1 MGAGGG
7 GGGVG
12 TLMVIV
18 VVEEG
23 KTYLGQV
30 SLGTFAGGGWFFV
43 THHSVFF
50 LLHIFIRASNAIVVC
65 VLKCFQLGRR
75 LGRLSMVIVLELLK
89 GVGVICRVVA
99 GSWGRRRG

>member
-1 MGAGGG
+1 MGDGGGG

-30 SLGTFAGGGWFFV
+30 SLGTFAGGGMV
-43 THHSVFF
+43 LCDPPLSVFPSPYF
-50 LLHIFIRASNAIVVC
+50 HLSKQCNSGVCAEMLSIREEVRKAINGDRSGAF
-65 VLKCFQLGRR
+65 KRG
-75 LGRLSMVIVLELLK
+75 
-89 GVGVICRVVA
+89 
-99 GSWGRRRG
+99 WGYM

>member
-1 MGAGGG
+1 MGDGGG
-7 GGGVG
+7 AGGGVG

-50 LLHIFIRASNAIVVC
+50 LVHIFIRASNTIVVFE
-65 VLKCFQLGRR
+65 LRCFQLGRR
-75 LGRLSMVIVLELLK
+75 FKAINGDRFGAFK
-89 GVGVICRVVA
+89 GG
-99 GSWGRRRG
+99 WGYI